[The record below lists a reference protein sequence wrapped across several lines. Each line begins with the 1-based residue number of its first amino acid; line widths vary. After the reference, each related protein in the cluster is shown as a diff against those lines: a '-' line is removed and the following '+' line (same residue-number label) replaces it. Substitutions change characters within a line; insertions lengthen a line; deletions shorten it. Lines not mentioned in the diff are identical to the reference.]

1 MDGCFEHPSAN
12 TLQRLDQ
19 LPWIHVGRCLCRLR
33 EGCRSLLVATLSSR
47 QTYSSKNPNRTW
59 TLFTTFLSLISPT
72 KITRLEPIGRR
83 QHEQVEHKIMHLS
96 GVPLLEFVK
105 ATLHLGLR
113 LIRDFYQFELTLFS
127 RDADVA
133 INFMFIAVL
142 AFLIVFSLS
151 LHL

>member
-1 MDGCFEHPSAN
+1 M
-12 TLQRLDQ
+12 
-19 LPWIHVGRCLCRLR
+19 
-33 EGCRSLLVATLSSR
+33 
-47 QTYSSKNPNRTW
+47 
-59 TLFTTFLSLISPT
+59 
-72 KITRLEPIGRR
+72 
-83 QHEQVEHKIMHLS
+83 
-96 GVPLLEFVK
+96 EFVK
-105 ATLHLGLR
+105 ATLLIVSFLQ